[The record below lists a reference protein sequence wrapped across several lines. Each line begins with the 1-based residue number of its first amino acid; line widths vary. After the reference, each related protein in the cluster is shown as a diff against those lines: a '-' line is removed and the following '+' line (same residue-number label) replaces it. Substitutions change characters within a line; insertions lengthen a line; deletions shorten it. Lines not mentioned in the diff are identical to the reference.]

1 MVLEYQSERPS
12 VVRFTSIVRR
22 TLSSFS
28 ADRRGAVAVLFAIC
42 IVPIMGLV
50 GAAIDYQAAAR
61 LHARLQSALDAAAV
75 SASSRAT
82 GKTQA
87 QIAADAQAFF
97 AIQFQEPGVPTPI
110 LDIQVTNSTL
120 QLTAQI
126 NMSTT
131 FLPIVG
137 IPQVPIGS
145 TAKTTWGFTRLRVAL
160 ALDNTGSMGSSGKMA
175 NLKTATLNLLNQLQS
190 NARTDGDVLT
200 AIIPFAKVVNVG
212 NQFRDAAWIEWSD
225 AVVCRGRR
233 SQSCSVD
240 WDGAIQD
247 RDQNFDIS
255 NATPTGGSNR
265 FPAVDRDETGG
276 TPTQMQGLTTNWGQ
290 LRSTVA
296 QMQPAGN
303 TNQGIGLAW
312 AWQALTPGIP
322 MNAPPQD
329 PNYAYKNVIIL
340 ISDGVNTESRFYATS
355 AQIDARQRQMCDAI
369 KAAGIT
375 IYTIQINTSG
385 DPVQA
390 VMQYCASSA
399 DKFVYMTSAA
409 QLDGTLRD
417 IGGQLTRLR
426 LTN

>member
-1 MVLEYQSERPS
+1 
-12 VVRFTSIVRR
+12 VVRI
-22 TLSSFS
+22 LSSLHQAAHRFS

-42 IVPIMGLV
+42 IVPIMGLI

-61 LHARLQSALDAAAV
+61 LHARLQAALDAAAI
-75 SASSRAT
+75 SASSRAS

-97 AIQFQEPGVPTPI
+97 AAQFQEPGVATPV
-110 LDIQVTNSTL
+110 LNIQVTNSTL
-120 QLTAQI
+120 LLTAQLT
-126 NMSTT
+126 MPTT

-145 TAKTTWGFTRLRVAL
+145 TSKTTWGFTRLRVAL
-160 ALDNTGSMGSSGKMA
+160 ALDNTGSMASAGKMA
-175 NLKTATLNLLNQLQS
+175 ALKTATLNLLTQLQS
-190 NARTDGDVLT
+190 NARVDGDVLT

-212 NQFRDAAWIEWSD
+212 NQNRNATWIEWSD

-233 SQSCSVD
+233 NQSCSVD

-255 NATPTGGSNR
+255 NAAPTGAASR
-265 FPAVDRDETGG
+265 FPAIDRDETGG
-276 TPTQMQGLTTNWGQ
+276 TPTPMQGLTSNWGQ

-340 ISDGVNTESRFYATS
+340 ISDGVNTESRFYGTS
-355 AQIDARQRQMCDAI
+355 AQIDARQRLMCDAI

-390 VMQYCASSA
+390 VMQSCASTS
-399 DKFVYMTSAA
+399 DKFVYMTSAS
-409 QLDGTLRD
+409 QLDGTMRD

>member
-1 MVLEYQSERPS
+1 VARFLPS
-12 VVRFTSIVRR
+12 LHR
-22 TLSSFS
+22 TAHALAANRS
-28 ADRRGAVAVLFAIC
+28 GGVAVLFAIC
-42 IVPIMGLV
+42 IVPIMGLI
-50 GAAIDYQAAAR
+50 GAAVDYQAAAR
-61 LHARLQSALDAAAV
+61 LHAKLQTALDAAAI

-87 QIAADAQAFF
+87 QIIADAQAFF
-97 AIQFQEPGVPTPI
+97 AAQFQEPGIATPV
-110 LDIQVTNSTL
+110 LTVQVTNSTL
-120 QLTAQI
+120 QLTAQV
-126 NMSTT
+126 NMPTT

-145 TAKTTWGFTRLRVAL
+145 TASTQWGFTRLRVAL
-160 ALDNTGSMGSSGKMA
+160 ALDNTGSMASAGKMA
-175 NLKTATLNLLNQLQS
+175 ALQTATLNLLTQLQS
-190 NARTDGDVLT
+190 NARTDGDVL
-200 AIIPFAKVVNVG
+200 ISIVPFAKVVNVG
-212 NQFRDAAWIEWSD
+212 RAFRDATWINWD
-225 AVVCRGRR
+225 GATVCGRR
-233 SQSCSVD
+233 SCSIE

-255 NATPTGGSNR
+255 NAAPTGGSSR
-265 FPAVDRDETGG
+265 FPSIAEGDTGG
-276 TPTQMQGLTTNWGQ
+276 TPVEIQPLTSNWGQ

-296 QMQPAGN
+296 RMRPAGN

-312 AWQALTPGIP
+312 AWQTLTTTAP
-322 MNAPPQD
+322 MNAPPMD
-329 PNYAYKNVIIL
+329 PNYTYRNVIIL
-340 ISDGVNTESRFYATS
+340 LSDGVNTESRHYSRAS
-355 AQIDARQRQMCDAI
+355 QIDARQRLMCDAI

-390 VMQYCASSA
+390 VMQACASTS
-399 DKFVYMTSAA
+399 DKFVYMTTAS